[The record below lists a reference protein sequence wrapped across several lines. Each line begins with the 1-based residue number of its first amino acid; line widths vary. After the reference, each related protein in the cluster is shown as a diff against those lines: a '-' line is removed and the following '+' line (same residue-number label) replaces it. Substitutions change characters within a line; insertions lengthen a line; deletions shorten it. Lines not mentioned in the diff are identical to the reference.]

1 MAESFNILVKDLK
14 GEVGKTLVFR
24 NVKGR
29 TIVARSP
36 RPSKSAP
43 SVAQA
48 KQRDLFKEA
57 VRYARQVMKNPTQ
70 KALYEASPQV
80 KSGEQT
86 VFTVA
91 VADYLNKPK
100 VNKIDASGYKGGTG
114 DKIRLLILDD
124 FSVRSVKVSIHDSS
138 RALIEEGEAVQDGM
152 QYVYTA
158 TTVNSSV
165 TGNIM
170 TVRVTDTPGNVTEQQ
185 HTL

>member
-14 GEVGKTLVFR
+14 GEVGKTLIFR

-43 SVAQA
+43 SAAQA
-48 KQRDLFKEA
+48 KQRELFKEA
-57 VRYARQVMKNPTQ
+57 VRYAQQVMKTPDK
-70 KALYEASPQV
+70 KAFYAASPQA

-86 VFTVA
+86 VFTMA

-100 VNKIDASGYKGGTG
+100 VNKIDASDYKGNTG
-114 DKIRLLILDD
+114 DKIRLLILED
-124 FSVRSVKVSIHDSS
+124 FSVRSVKVSIHEANKS
-138 RALIEEGEAVQDGM
+138 LIEQGEAVQDGM
-152 QYVYTA
+152 QYVYT
-158 TTVNSSV
+158 TTAGNPSV
-165 TGNIM
+165 RGSVITIK
-170 TVRVTDTPGNVTEQQ
+170 VTDFPGNVTELQ